1 MPCSPRLPRRRGAAA
16 PRAIAAAVL
25 FATMLI
31 ACRGGNESGPAIT
44 ATTPATATVS
54 VSVSGPP
61 TTTAAPPTATVT
73 GDAPSTS
80 WPPAL
85 GVPAV
90 DAALAAFHAGNLPAL
105 IGLVRM
111 ASAACTTAVGAGGPP
126 KCPPGAAEGT
136 VVDYLPY
143 FECDGWGSLEGL
155 RTRLVD
161 DSTYALV
168 VLGHEPPVHT
178 RVADAAVITHAVLLA
193 RAGLG
198 TADATAD
205 GRLLTTIAFDGES
218 IREITGACGAY
229 SQAGFEAGE
238 LPADGDA
245 GRALWRR

>member
-1 MPCSPRLPRRRGAAA
+1 M
-16 PRAIAAAVL
+16 L

-31 ACRGGNESGPAIT
+31 ACRSGNESGPAIT
-44 ATTPATATVS
+44 ATTPATATAS
-54 VSVSGPP
+54 ASASASA
-61 TTTAAPPTATVT
+61 TSTAAPPTGTAT
-73 GDAPSTS
+73 GDAPATG

-90 DAALAAFHAGNLPAL
+90 DTALSAFRAGNLPAL

-111 ASAACTTAVGAGGPP
+111 ASAACTTAAGAGGPP
-126 KCPPGAAEGT
+126 KCPPGAADGT

-168 VLGHEPPVHT
+168 VLGHEPPVRARITDDAVVTHT
-178 RVADAAVITHAVLLA
+178 VMLA
-193 RAGLG
+193 RAGFG

-229 SQAGFEAGE
+229 SQAAFEAGE

-245 GRALWRR
+245 GRALWRRYPGQ